1 MKIKEFT
8 EKYNTIATDRLKED
22 YLNDNLHIKT
32 YLPFLTK
39 VTLAEKPTKV
49 INLNIFKRRKTM
61 LKKYITYKK
70 NEWKVKAMLYGT
82 IVQIMDNQD
91 EIKDMLDLVKRLYEE
106 LKDVPTE
113 DLQKE
118 FVSKLAEIIHNE
130 QLADNK

>member
-1 MKIKEFT
+1 
-8 EKYNTIATDRLKED
+8 
-22 YLNDNLHIKT
+22 
-32 YLPFLTK
+32 
-39 VTLAEKPTKV
+39 
-49 INLNIFKRRKTM
+49 M

-82 IVQIMDNQD
+82 IAQIMDNQD

-130 QLADNK
+130 EIKDS